1 MEPSAM
7 NDEFLR
13 HLRPRPRAA
22 FVHELKAK
30 LDRLPRTRP
39 LISGPAYL
47 RTLLVALL
55 IGGAAFAVTM
65 MSSRHEPIGVR
76 GGAAGAQAGKSLS
89 GEVADDVSP
98 VAAARSP
105 EKELTPAIIHAARRD
120 SAPPVVQVASAS
132 PEPAT
137 DKVAAASSS
146 PIVAESPAY
155 QVVAGIAVAVAGEGV
170 RWVEG
175 GGGEFPSPVY
185 NAWGRQYQRIAGLSV
200 SYEVM
205 GSGGGLKLLQ
215 NRSITFA
222 ARDFPVETAELKASG
237 LFQFPMLVGAVVP
250 IVHLAGVRPSQIVL
264 DGPTL
269 AGIYLGEITRWNDA
283 PILKLNPGLAL
294 PSTRITLAYRMDG
307 SASTRTL
314 TEYLSKSNNWF
325 KGRYGVRTQIDV
337 SPGAAVRGDNGMVDL
352 VERTDGAIGY
362 VEYLYA
368 KQHGVES
375 IRLIN
380 KDGRVV
386 PATPESLQSAVMHA
400 DWSGTPDFGASLI
413 DLPGEK
419 TWPMTAASYVV
430 MQLQVNRPQTAAA
443 VQFFNWAYRNG
454 AETAAE
460 LGYGTIPPAVADQVR
475 ASWTATLGKG
485 AAVPPAGK

>member
-13 HLRPRPRAA
+13 QLRPRPRAA

-65 MSSRHEPIGVR
+65 MSSRHEPIMAR
-76 GGAAGAQAGKSLS
+76 GGATGPQAGTPS
-89 GEVADDVSP
+89 GGDGADDVSP

-120 SAPPVVQVASAS
+120 SVPPVVQVASAS
-132 PEPAT
+132 PERAT
-137 DKVAAASSS
+137 DKATAASNA
-146 PIVAESPAY
+146 PIVAETAAS
-155 QVVAGIAVAVAGEGV
+155 QVVAGIAVAGEGV

-175 GGGEFPSPVY
+175 GGGEFPSPIY
-185 NAWGRQYQRIAGLSV
+185 NAWGRQYQRVAGLSV

-222 ARDFPVETAELKASG
+222 ARDFPMETAELKASG

-250 IVHLAGVRPSQIVL
+250 IVHLAGVRPSQITL

-269 AGIYLGEITRWNDA
+269 AGIYLGEITRWSDA
-283 PILKLNPGLAL
+283 PIQKLNPGLAL
-294 PSTRITLAYRMDG
+294 PSTRITLAYRMEG

-325 KGRYGVRTQIDV
+325 RGRYGVRTQIDV

-380 KDGRVV
+380 KDGRIVS
-386 PATPESLQSAVMHA
+386 AAPESLQSAVMHA

-460 LGYGTIPPAVADQVR
+460 LGYGTIPPAVAEQVR
-475 ASWTATLGKG
+475 ASWAAKLGV
-485 AAVPPAGK
+485 AASPAGK

>member
-7 NDEFLR
+7 NDDFLR
-13 HLRPRPRAA
+13 HLRPRPRAT

-30 LDRLPRTRP
+30 LDRLPRARP

-65 MSSRHEPIGVR
+65 MSNRHEPIVAR
-76 GGAAGAQAGKSLS
+76 GATPVSQPRERS
-89 GEVADDVSP
+89 GPDVADTTASAP
-98 VAAARSP
+98 GARLR
-105 EKELTPAIIHAARRD
+105 EQELTPAITHAARR
-120 SAPPVVQVASAS
+120 
-132 PEPAT
+132 EPAHLVIEVT
-137 DKVAAASSS
+137 SVPPERAAEKVGAASSA
-146 PIVAESPAY
+146 PVIAEADASRA
-155 QVVAGIAVAVAGEGV
+155 VAGIAVVGEGV

-175 GGGEFPSPVY
+175 AGGEFPY
-185 NAWGRQYQRIAGLSV
+185 AIYTAWGKQYQRIAGVSV

-215 NRSITFA
+215 NRGVTFA
-222 ARDFPVETAELKASG
+222 ARDFPMDGAELKASG

-250 IVHLAGVRPSQIVL
+250 IVHLAGVTPSQITL

-269 AGIYLGEITRWNDA
+269 ARMYLGEISLWSDP
-283 PILKLNPGLAL
+283 PIQKLNPGLAL
-294 PSTRITLAYRMDG
+294 PGTRITLAYRLDG

-314 TEYLSKSNNWF
+314 TEYLSKQSHWF
-325 KGRYGVRTQIDV
+325 KSRYGTRTQIDV
-337 SPGAAVRGDNGMVDL
+337 SPGAAVRGDNGMVDF

-362 VEYLYA
+362 VDYLYA
-368 KQHGVES
+368 RQHRVES

-380 KDGRVV
+380 KDGRIV
-386 PATPESLQSAVMHA
+386 PARPESLRSAVMHA
-400 DWSGTPDFGASLI
+400 DWSGTPDFGASLV

-430 MQLQVNRPQTAAA
+430 MQVQVNRPQTAAA
-443 VQFFNWAYRNG
+443 VQFFNWAYRDG
-454 AETAAE
+454 SETAAE
-460 LGYGTIPPAVADQVR
+460 LGYGTLPPAVADQVR
-475 ASWTATLGKG
+475 ASWAATLGKS